1 MDKVINHQSIDA
13 LDGVVYRCEN
23 GTLKTIPKKNF
34 IMDLDAIPF
43 PARDYMEE
51 DWFKMIR
58 LNGKSH
64 GVKRV
69 SWTLSFCNVPSMY
82 AVYGTEHCWRGRSIA
97 NIVDEM
103 EYLYKEHGVLIF
115 SF

>member
-1 MDKVINHQSIDA
+1 
-13 LDGVVYRCEN
+13 
-23 GTLKTIPKKNF
+23 
-34 IMDLDAIPF
+34 MDLDAIPF

-69 SWTLSFCNVPSMY
+69 SWTLSFLQC
-82 AVYGTEHCWRGRSIA
+82 T
-97 NIVDEM
+97 
-103 EYLYKEHGVLIF
+103 
-115 SF
+115 